1 MELDEAKLSTAYQ
14 SFYSIVTR
22 MKFILK
28 VIVGFFISVML
39 RYVTSEVI
47 LFKIISYLYDYN
59 RVKGYLEHSYETYVS
74 DT

>member
-1 MELDEAKLSTAYQ
+1 
-14 SFYSIVTR
+14 

-28 VIVGFFISVML
+28 VIVGFFISVTL

-59 RVKGYLEHSYETYVS
+59 MIKGHRQHSYGTY
-74 DT
+74 TFPTHRKIEAGKNLH